1 MGKRSRENQDELGV
15 RPSKKKK
22 NLIEVLAPLDVNVS
36 VKKEINPNT
45 DIKDLK
51 QSSILGFF
59 ASKTSNKTLKSS
71 ETCNIMPKCKKENF
85 DVKVEKKSSSKSKP
99 SVTGK
104 VLQSLGSDVGAGSVI
119 KKLLPSPQRVNADKV
134 AAFAL
139 FLHQRQEILVART
152 QNPSYTNQDTKNDI
166 LRTYFFTNIYREA
179 DTGTKFYRQQMLLQ
193 YQEIGCNELPN
204 IVFQTVVY
212 RLINKKLTFE
222 TFGKIP
228 SADEWVE
235 FKNFFQEE
243 MRLSKS
249 DSKREKP
256 FTAAHQVM
264 GLDKLMD
271 TIEFVLK
278 NKEKISRDLK
288 AAKSLEKCFLIFQE
302 INNIGGFLAWQI
314 TADLSELK
322 LIKFSENI
330 FTCLGPGAKNGLA
343 TILNV
348 VSSKEEL
355 ELTKQLTKSMES
367 IFNAM
372 EINFKY
378 FLGKKLTLK
387 TVEHAL
393 CEFFKYWRAVQEGR
407 SKRKYHGMSS
417 VCVSSDQLCC
427 LCTMEPSV
435 MIDNI
440 WLLCSRCYSMEAGNI
455 GSLTRT
461 LKIESIKCETE

>member
-1 MGKRSRENQDELGV
+1 M
-15 RPSKKKK
+15 
-22 NLIEVLAPLDVNVS
+22 
-36 VKKEINPNT
+36 
-45 DIKDLK
+45 
-51 QSSILGFF
+51 
-59 ASKTSNKTLKSS
+59 
-71 ETCNIMPKCKKENF
+71 
-85 DVKVEKKSSSKSKP
+85 
-99 SVTGK
+99 
-104 VLQSLGSDVGAGSVI
+104 GAGGVI
-119 KKLLPSPQRVNADKV
+119 KKLLPSSQRVNSDKV

-139 FLHQRQEILVART
+139 FLHQRQEILVSRT

-179 DTGTKFYRQQMLLQ
+179 DTGTKFYRKQMLSQ
-193 YQEIGCNELPN
+193 HQDIGSDQLPD

-228 SADEWVE
+228 SAGEWKK
-235 FKNFFQEE
+235 FKKFFEEE

-278 NKEKISRDLK
+278 NCQKISRDLI
-288 AAKSLEKCFLIFQE
+288 AAKSLERCFNIFQE

-322 LIKFSENI
+322 LIKFSENV

-348 VSSKEEL
+348 PSSKEEL
-355 ELTKQLTKSMES
+355 ELTKQLTRSMDS
-367 IFNAM
+367 IFKAM
-372 EINFKY
+372 DINFKY
-378 FLGKKLTLK
+378 FLGKKLSLK

-393 CEFFKYWRAVQEGR
+393 CEFFKYWRAVKEGR
-407 SKRKYHGMSS
+407 SKRKYHGMGS
-417 VCVSSDQLCC
+417 VSDNSDQCSV
-427 LCTMEPSV
+427 CTMEPSV

-440 WLLCSRCYSMEAGNI
+440 WWLCARCHSMEAGNI
-455 GSLTRT
+455 GSVTRS
-461 LKIESIKCETE
+461 LKLENIKCETG